1 MRGLLFYNFNKIFT
15 EGIERKMEK
24 QNYFQPEIEC
34 ASREQ
39 ITKWQTEGLIRTV
52 KHAYENSAYYRKR
65 WTTTA

>member
-1 MRGLLFYNFNKIFT
+1 
-15 EGIERKMEK
+15 MEK

-39 ITKWQTEGLIRTV
+39 ITKWQTEG
-52 KHAYENSAYYRKR
+52 KR

>member
-1 MRGLLFYNFNKIFT
+1 
-15 EGIERKMEK
+15 MEK

-52 KHAYENSAYYRKR
+52 KHAYENSAYYRKKMDDH
-65 WTTTA
+65 A